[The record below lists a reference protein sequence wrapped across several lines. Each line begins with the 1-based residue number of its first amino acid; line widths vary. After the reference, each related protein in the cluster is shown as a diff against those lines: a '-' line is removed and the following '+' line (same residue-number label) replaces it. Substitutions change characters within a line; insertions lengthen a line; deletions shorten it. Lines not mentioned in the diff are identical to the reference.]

1 MKSNVSFAPDDVS
14 PFGMDGVM
22 VQAHHAGDLV
32 NNFGFLVLTLRG
44 QILYIIVN
52 KISANLPV
60 NQWLDV
66 TERNSQWLRLKSF
79 FEN

>member
-1 MKSNVSFAPDDVS
+1 MKSNVSFDPVDVS
-14 PFGMDGVM
+14 PFGMDGGM
-22 VQAHHAGDLV
+22 VQVHHAADLV
-32 NNFGFLVLTLRG
+32 KYFWFLVLTLRG